1 MPQTVE
7 AIYHDGVVELKE
19 KPAGIQKAR
28 ALVVF
33 LDSEEPEERHKIDW
47 NRVRNSKSI
56 VDKWIVFLKAWI
68 SETGKPKDEITSRRN
83 TSEIYSSASHTR
95 MDTTIPTHFNQYRRT

>member
-47 NRVRNSKSI
+47 NRVRNSKST
-56 VDKWIVFLKAWI
+56 VDKWIGFLEGVDIGDWKAEKRDYI
-68 SETGKPKDEITSRRN
+68 EEK
-83 TSEIYSSASHTR
+83 H
-95 MDTTIPTHFNQYRRT
+95 Q

>member
-47 NRVRNSKSI
+47 NRVRNSKST
-56 VDKWIVFLKAWI
+56 VDKWIGLLEGVDSGDWKA
-68 SETGKPKDEITSRRN
+68 ERRDY
-83 TSEIYSSASHTR
+83 TEEKHR
-95 MDTTIPTHFNQYRRT
+95 